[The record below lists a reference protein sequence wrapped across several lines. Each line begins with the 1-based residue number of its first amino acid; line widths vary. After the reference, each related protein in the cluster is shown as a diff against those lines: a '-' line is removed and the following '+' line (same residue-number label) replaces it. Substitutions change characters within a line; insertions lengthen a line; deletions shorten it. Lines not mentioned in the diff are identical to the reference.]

1 MKRVE
6 WRIILSIDD
15 AFNRHYIA
23 HKLIESDRRGMIH
36 AGLAVPG
43 LKDVI
48 AEFYVRSNGDGTCC
62 LAVRIYGLV
71 PGTPEEK
78 RFRVLEAC
86 NAINE
91 KVRYL
96 RFCLDDD
103 GDVNV
108 KCDLIADEDSERIGE
123 MTATMFK
130 RMTTIIGDQYHVFM
144 KAISTDEKIEIRY
157 HGVSQELIDEY
168 LKDRRR
174 EESTPDTSGKNG
186 E

>member
-6 WRIILSIDD
+6 WRTILSIDD
-15 AFNRHYIA
+15 AFDRHYIP

-36 AGLAVPG
+36 AGLTVPG

-48 AEFYVRSNGDGTCC
+48 AEFYVRSNGNGTCC
-62 LAVRIYGLV
+62 LAIRIYGLL

-86 NAINE
+86 NAVNE
-91 KVRYL
+91 KVRFL

-108 KCDLIADEDSERIGE
+108 KCDIIADEDSEQIGD
-123 MTATMFK
+123 MTATLFDQT
-130 RMTTIIGDQYHVFM
+130 TTIIKDQYHVFM
-144 KAISTDEKIEIRY
+144 KAITTDEKIEIRY
-157 HGVSQELIDEY
+157 HGVSQELLDEY
-168 LKDRRR
+168 LKARRR
-174 EESTPDTSGKNG
+174 KERAPDVFGKNG